1 MSIAAC
7 DACKRDPDTHSF
19 SYVTKWATYHVFYTS
34 FAKLK
39 DVANS
44 EAILAHIRGA
54 LAPIGAEPWLWV
66 VDCDAFAMKHAMSL
80 KALMDIARFMR
91 DNYAH
96 QLAGMYILNSGT
108 LLKGT
113 IAHIMPMFDATFQ
126 RKLTYLSG
134 SALQLMPELEKIGWG
149 RTETTVLVAT
159 IAAYR
164 AGGMRPP
171 TGGTSPL
178 APLR

>member
-1 MSIAAC
+1 MSATAC
-7 DACKRDPDTHSF
+7 AKCTLDPNAHSF
-19 SYVTKWATYHVFYTS
+19 SYITKWATYHVYYTS

-39 DVANS
+39 DFNNS
-44 EAILAHIRGA
+44 DDILAHIRGS
-54 LAPIGAEPWLWV
+54 LAPIQGEPWLWV
-66 VDCDAFAMKHAMSL
+66 VDCDAFAMKHAMCL
-80 KALMDIARFMR
+80 PALMNIAKYMR

-96 QLAGMYILNSGT
+96 QLAGMYVLNSGT

-113 IAHIMPMFDATFQ
+113 IAHIMPLFDSTFQ

-159 IAAYR
+159 IAAHR
-164 AGGMRPP
+164 AGGR
-171 TGGTSPL
+171 
-178 APLR
+178 

>member
-1 MSIAAC
+1 MSTTACAAC
-7 DACKRDPDTHSF
+7 KLDPNTHSF

-39 DVANS
+39 DFNNS
-44 EAILAHIRGA
+44 EDILAHIRGT

-66 VDCDAFAMKHAMSL
+66 VDCDAFALKHAMCL
-80 KALMDIARFMR
+80 PTLMNLARFMR
-91 DNYAH
+91 DNYAN
-96 QLAGMYILNSGT
+96 QLAGMYVLNSGT

-113 IAHIMPMFDATFQ
+113 IAHILPLFDPSFQ

-149 RTETTVLVAT
+149 KTETMVLVAT

-164 AGGMRPP
+164 AGGKRV
-171 TGGTSPL
+171 
-178 APLR
+178 